1 MTAAEITRQTATYP
15 ELPVEQPPPADMPPV
30 PLIVLDSLADA
41 SETIYSMRNCGDMVG
56 YGAALVGESHLLMA
70 LRSLLEDGLV
80 EVEDE
85 HVIING
91 RLYVRPLAEHARTAD
106 EDLHRYWFRMTPA
119 GQEIWRQASD
129 VLDAYRD
136 AHPLKLADES
146 Q

>member
-1 MTAAEITRQTATYP
+1 
-15 ELPVEQPPPADMPPV
+15 
-30 PLIVLDSLADA
+30 
-41 SETIYSMRNCGDMVG
+41 MRNCGDMAA
-56 YGAALVGESHLLMA
+56 YGAALIGESHLLLA

-85 HVIING
+85 HVVIDN
-91 RLYVRPLAEHARTAD
+91 RLYVRPLSERARTAA
-106 EDLHRYWFRMTPA
+106 EDLQRYWFRMTPA
-119 GQEIWRQASD
+119 GQETWRQASD